1 MDDQRETG
9 SMVSER
15 VLGRICDTD
24 REVDLGACMLV
35 LEVSDHSDPSLDPK
49 GSLAKAFVLVDAM
62 SVADVWD
69 AMLVFHDAPE
79 LLVDLSAIDGYYSSR
94 SIARIFYTD
103 EAGAYLSTM
112 LEYDILQDA
121 IIEGFIRD
129 DAWRLYSENR
139 LSSEPL
145 DHAGIRTRIAT
156 ALGLPVM
163 DRYLEPTEKVLPHS
177 EDPVIDDSYL
187 AFALGHVE
195 HRVDGAALVADAP
208 PSEVPVDP
216 AADVGDEGSTTPED
230 ASPVPEEPDASP
242 EGVDEP
248 VGAIDRSV
256 DAEGG
261 SGEAS
266 GSVPVPRSMR
276 VASPPSSGRRTF
288 PATAKIL
295 EAALPLHG
303 FDGEDASAVIAALD
317 RLRESVPWMAN
328 VVDVVEE
335 EVLFSWSSGLGWRRI
350 HPLLLSGPSGA
361 GKTRFAHMLAD
372 ALGLKFAGMSF
383 AGSTDNRTFEGTSV
397 GWMNAKASWP
407 TLTIAD
413 LRSANPMLL
422 IDEVEKIDSTYNG
435 DPRRTLVTMLDPEV
449 NHRYLDVGLDCAVD
463 LSAVSWI
470 LCCNEHRQLDVA
482 FRDRLRVV
490 EVVGP
495 SAEHLPLIVR
505 QAMRDIGSRMGVDAE
520 RLPDMGDLMLSKAAA
535 VFRTSKS
542 MRSVVRCVDDAV
554 RHRVVADAR
563 RGVRLP
569 PPVQSVEAVVQSPTE
584 AADRPLPES

>member
-9 SMVSER
+9 SMASER
-15 VLGRICDTD
+15 ILGRLCDTD

-35 LEVSDHSDPSLDPK
+35 LEVTDHSDPSSDPD
-49 GSLAKAFVLVDAM
+49 GNLVKAFVLVDAM

-69 AMLVFHDAPE
+69 AMLAFHNAPE

-94 SIARIFYTD
+94 SIAHILYTD
-103 EAGAYLSTM
+103 QASAYLSTM
-112 LEYDILQDA
+112 VQYDILQDS
-121 IIEGFIRD
+121 ILEGFIRQ
-129 DAWRLYSENR
+129 DAWLAFSENR

-156 ALGLPVM
+156 MLGLPIL
-163 DRYLEPTEKVLPHS
+163 DRYLDPTEKPLPHS
-177 EDPVIDDSYL
+177 DDPIVDDSYL
-187 AFALGHVE
+187 AFALSHE
-195 HRVDGAALVADAP
+195 SHRVDGVAPVPDASS
-208 PSEVPVDP
+208 SEVPVDP
-216 AADVGDEGSTTPED
+216 TTDMGDEGSSGNED
-230 ASPVPEEPDASP
+230 ASSVPQEPDVPS
-242 EGVDEP
+242 EGGADS
-248 VGAIDRSV
+248 VGSDQPSS
-256 DAEGG
+256 DAVGG
-261 SGEAS
+261 SGEGGTAA
-266 GSVPVPRSMR
+266 SVPVPRGMR

-288 PATAKIL
+288 PTTAKIL
-295 EAALPLHG
+295 EARVPLHG

-317 RLRESVPWMAN
+317 LLRASVPWMAN

-335 EVLFSWSSGLGWRRI
+335 EVLFSWSSGLGWRRM

-372 ALGLKFAGMSF
+372 AMGLKFAGMSF

-413 LRSANPMLL
+413 LGSANPMLL

-495 SAEHLPLIVR
+495 SAEHLPLIVA
-505 QAMRDIGSRMGVDAE
+505 QAMKDIGSRMGVDAD

-563 RGVRLP
+563 RGIRLP
-569 PPVQSVEAVVQSPTE
+569 PASSPTVGASSPE
-584 AADRPLPES
+584 AGCS